1 MTETYPLL
9 QDILT
14 EGATAASL
22 LPGLKQR
29 VLQTNGQISAL
40 ERGRC
45 ILTWLWTRCAWP
57 MKLWLAGWYFPAQAQ
72 RSTSSAIRRNG
83 QKIP

>member
-14 EGATAASL
+14 KGATAASL

-45 ILTWLWTRCAWP
+45 IREQFP
-57 MKLWLAGWYFPAQAQ
+57 DLAVDRP
-72 RSTSSAIRRNG
+72 SAPLHRQSAGMDR
-83 QKIP
+83 KSRER